1 MVLGIRVFIIIISL
15 AIVALLPGFERVG
28 GRLGGRQTNG
38 SAQTVGVFP
47 PHPNL
52 WTVVGIARIY
62 PTCPLYTKVSLGA
75 SLDTIHR
82 REGTQ

>member
-1 MVLGIRVFIIIISL
+1 MALGIRVFIIIISL
-15 AIVALLPGFERVG
+15 AIVALLPGFDGSEEGWVA
-28 GRLGGRQTNG
+28 GRRMACLDRRR
-38 SAQTVGVFP
+38 FP

-82 REGTQ
+82 REGSQ